1 MHKTKEGEKR
11 KSLNKMALKL
21 EREVKALAGVKHMR
35 PAARIRQDEVDRL
48 KTEADALKGKAR
60 LEDLHIWQMEK
71 EKRTKKG
78 IKTYTY
84 WMASWREGNK
94 VRNVHLGSCK
104 KLDAGAARQIAQ
116 KMKAEAL
123 GAHYSESS
131 P

>member
-78 IKTYTY
+78 IKTYT
-84 WMASWREGNK
+84 
-94 VRNVHLGSCK
+94 
-104 KLDAGAARQIAQ
+104 
-116 KMKAEAL
+116 
-123 GAHYSESS
+123 
-131 P
+131 